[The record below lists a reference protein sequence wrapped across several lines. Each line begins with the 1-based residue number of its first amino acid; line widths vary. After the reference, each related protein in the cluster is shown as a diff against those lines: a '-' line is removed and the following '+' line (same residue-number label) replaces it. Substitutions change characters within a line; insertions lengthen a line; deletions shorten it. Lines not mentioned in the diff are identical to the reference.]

1 MGGTMRTGGHGRL
14 GSVLSGL
21 AVAVGCVLFLGGFV
35 WGAVLYRPYTVPT
48 ESMHPTVMSG
58 DRVLAERIDGS
69 EVRRGDIVV
78 FTDPDWGNVPM
89 IKRVV
94 GVDGDKV
101 VCCDAEGRLTVN
113 GRPVREP
120 YLNSQGWGGKETASP
135 TAFTAT
141 VPDGHL
147 FLLGDQ
153 RASSQDSRV
162 HLQDAGKGS
171 VPRSAVTA
179 RLDAV
184 VWPVDAIAVIDRPQ
198 GFAALPGGVSEPG
211 PVRLL
216 AWAVGS
222 GAALVLAG
230 AAYGPLA
237 RLGSRA
243 RSGPGVAGAGASE
256 AGASGPGA
264 SKPGAPG
271 SGASGRG
278 PSGPE
283 AGGAGS
289 RPSDGAAARD

>member
-1 MGGTMRTGGHGRL
+1 MGGAIRTGGHGRL
-14 GSVLSGL
+14 GGVLSGL
-21 AVAVGCVLFLGGFV
+21 AVAVGCALFLGGFA

-48 ESMHPTVMSG
+48 ESMHPTVTSG

-78 FTDPDWGNVPM
+78 FTDPDWGDLPM

-101 VCCDAEGRLTVN
+101 ACCDADGRLTVN
-113 GRPVREP
+113 GRPVHEP
-120 YLNSQGWGGKETASP
+120 YLSSQGWGAKETASP

-162 HLQDAGKGS
+162 HLQEAGKGS

-184 VWPVDAIAVIDRPQ
+184 VWPLDGIAVIDRPR
-198 GFAALPGGVSEPG
+198 GFAALPGGVSQPG
-211 PVRLL
+211 PVRPL
-216 AWAVGS
+216 AWAVAS

-237 RLGSRA
+237 RLGSRS
-243 RSGPGVAGAGASE
+243 RSGPGAP
-256 AGASGPGA
+256 GPGT
-264 SKPGAPG
+264 
-271 SGASGRG
+271 
-278 PSGPE
+278 
-283 AGGAGS
+283 GGAGS
-289 RPSDGAAARD
+289 RPSGGAAARD